1 MRRIFSIIMC
11 GLTTLIL
18 SYCIVYEW
26 HQYEHTQ
33 NVWYGKNIFEVQME
47 AGEKKLKYNWTE
59 EQTLDYYNRKCD
71 SLKLIPPRECPYCFC
86 RNLIEE
92 YHGTEE

>member
-1 MRRIFSIIMC
+1 
-11 GLTTLIL
+11 
-18 SYCIVYEW
+18 
-26 HQYEHTQ
+26 
-33 NVWYGKNIFEVQME
+33 ME
-47 AGEKKLKYNWTE
+47 AGDKKLKYNWTE
-59 EQTLDYYNRKCD
+59 EQTLDSYNRKCD